1 MRQEDRKAAIAAY
14 RERKAASGIYL
25 LRCRASGESWAGH
38 APDLATIRNRLWF
51 TLRQQS
57 HRHHE
62 LQAAWARHGEGM
74 FDFEVVEALDEK
86 ALESGRERV
95 LKARLAHWCG
105 QLGARTL

>member
-62 LQAAWARHGEGM
+62 LQAAIARAM
-74 FDFEVVEALDEK
+74 PSSCK
-86 ALESGRERV
+86 P
-95 LKARLAHWCG
+95 W
-105 QLGARTL
+105 RTMRSFTMCKTRPSCPMPNTTRFT